1 MLQMNLIFGNL
12 YIYFAWQGKKYIDS
26 SMRTTL
32 FTGFGILAAAG
43 TFVFL
48 LLNGN
53 VEDDSDDEEN
63 KQEAEKMVKNE
74 KSAAKTIGETMLIS
88 FKLLLT
94 REMVLLIGIFMY
106 S

>member
-1 MLQMNLIFGNL
+1 
-12 YIYFAWQGKKYIDS
+12 
-26 SMRTTL
+26 MRTTL

-88 FKLLLT
+88 FKEQFEFLQTKSISDGENL
-94 REMVLLIGIFMY
+94 RPNG
-106 S
+106 SQ

>member
-1 MLQMNLIFGNL
+1 
-12 YIYFAWQGKKYIDS
+12 
-26 SMRTTL
+26 MRTTL

-53 VEDDSDDEEN
+53 VKDDSDQEEN

-74 KSAAKTIGETMLIS
+74 KSAAKTIGDTMVLS
-88 FKLLLT
+88 FKKQFEILQIKSTSVSLNLHQN
-94 REMVLLIGIFMY
+94 G

>member
-1 MLQMNLIFGNL
+1 
-12 YIYFAWQGKKYIDS
+12 
-26 SMRTTL
+26 MRTTL

-53 VEDDSDDEEN
+53 VKDDSDQEEN

-74 KSAAKTIGETMLIS
+74 KSAAKTIGDTMVLS
-88 FKLLLT
+88 FKKQFEILQIKSTSISLNLHQN
-94 REMVLLIGIFMY
+94 G